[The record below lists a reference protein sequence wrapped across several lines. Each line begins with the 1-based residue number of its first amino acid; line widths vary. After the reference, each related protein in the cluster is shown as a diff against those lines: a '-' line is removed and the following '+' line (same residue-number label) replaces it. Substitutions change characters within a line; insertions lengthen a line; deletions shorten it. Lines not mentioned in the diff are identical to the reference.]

1 MNWYRN
7 LNFRQKLVIPSVVLI
22 FIIVVSS
29 AVGIRNVSKLET
41 DATLLA
47 EQLLPNQDY
56 LLQAD
61 KDLVQVQ
68 TAERSIIHLKPGSD
82 QFKDQ
87 KRLQEINLQQAY
99 DRVNKIRSDNKKLL
113 SLKSDFLVRFSAWKT
128 ATQRVT
134 QAMLEGSNA
143 RAEQISFGEAN
154 NQFWQLRD
162 LLDEV
167 MEVIISEKDQA
178 MAQVHSGVKST
189 YSVLLAST
197 VITLAICAFFVFG
210 LPSMVMRS
218 IAALSTSIED
228 ITKRDGDLT
237 KRVEVTSH
245 DELGALGS
253 GFNRFLDN
261 LHGIIS
267 EVVGST
273 GRFGDATHEL
283 QGVSVSAKAGLEQQK
298 QATQNVARATR
309 EMSDGIEEM
318 ASQALQAADEAKQAN
333 ENASLGQNVILQ
345 TIGTI
350 NDLSKEVTSAEASVN
365 RLAED
370 SQNIGS
376 VLDVIETIADQTNL
390 LALNAAIEAARAG
403 EQGRGFAVVADEVRS
418 LAAKTQQSTE
428 EIKIMIDKLR
438 AGSSEAVQA
447 IAVSNQ
453 KMLES
458 VDVVRS
464 AEEAL
469 SSIAQ
474 SISFIS
480 TTNQQIAN
488 SAEYQRR
495 STEEI
500 NRFVGSISEE
510 SNNSLK
516 NAEAVARSSESLASL
531 SSGLQ
536 GLVGSFK
543 L

>member
-7 LNFRQKLVIPSVVLI
+7 LSFRQKLVIPSLVLI
-22 FIIVVSS
+22 LIIIVSS

-68 TAERSIIHLKPGSD
+68 TAERSIIHLKPGSK
-82 QFKDQ
+82 QFQDQ
-87 KRLQEINLQQAY
+87 KRLQEINLQQAF
-99 DRVNKIRSDNKKLL
+99 DRVSKIRSENKQLL
-113 SLKSDFLVRFSAWKT
+113 NLKTDFLARFSSWKS
-128 ATQRVT
+128 ATKSVT
-134 QAMLEGSNA
+134 EAMLSGSNT

-154 NQFWQLRD
+154 DQFWKLRD

-167 MEVIISEKDQA
+167 MEIIIAEKDQA
-178 MAQVHSGVKST
+178 MVDVRSGVQGT

-197 VITLAICAFFVFG
+197 VLSLAICAFFVFG
-210 LPSMVMRS
+210 LPTMVMRS
-218 IAALSTSIED
+218 ISALSSSIED

-237 KRVEVTSH
+237 KRVEVTSQ
-245 DELGALGS
+245 DELGALAGS
-253 GFNRFLDN
+253 FNRFLDN
-261 LHGIIS
+261 LHNIIS
-267 EVVGST
+267 QVAGST
-273 GRFGDATHEL
+273 GRFSHATDEL
-283 QGVSVSAKAGLEQQK
+283 QQVSIDAKAGLEQQK
-298 QATQNVARATR
+298 QATQNVAQATG
-309 EMSDGIEEM
+309 EMAHGIEDM
-318 ASQALQAADEAKQAN
+318 ASQALSAADEAKQAN

-345 TIGTI
+345 TISTI
-350 NDLSKEVTSAEASVN
+350 SDLSKEVTCAETSVN

-438 AGSSEAVQA
+438 SGSSEAVQA
-447 IAVSNQ
+447 IAVSNK

-469 SSIAQ
+469 SNITQ
-474 SISFIS
+474 SISYIS
-480 TTNQQIAN
+480 ATSRQIAD
-488 SAEYQRR
+488 SAEQQRK

-500 NRFVGSISEE
+500 NRYVGSISEE
-510 SNNSLK
+510 SNHSLQ
-516 NAEAVARSSESLASL
+516 NAEAVSRSSQSLASL

-536 GLVGSFK
+536 SLVGSFK

>member
-7 LNFRQKLVIPSVVLI
+7 LSFRQKLVIPSLVLI
-22 FIIVVSS
+22 LIIIVSS

-68 TAERSIIHLKPGSD
+68 TAERSIIHLKPGSK
-82 QFKDQ
+82 QFQDQ
-87 KRLQEINLQQAY
+87 KRLQEINLQQAF
-99 DRVNKIRSDNKKLL
+99 DRVSKIRSENRELL
-113 SLKSDFLVRFSAWKT
+113 NLKTDFLARFSSWKS
-128 ATQRVT
+128 ATKSVT
-134 QAMLEGSNA
+134 EAMLSGSNS

-154 NQFWQLRD
+154 DQFWKLRD

-167 MEVIISEKDQA
+167 MEIIIAEKDQA
-178 MAQVHSGVKST
+178 MVDVRRGVQGT

-197 VITLAICAFFVFG
+197 VLSLAICAFFVFG
-210 LPSMVMRS
+210 LPTMVMRS
-218 IAALSTSIED
+218 ISALSSSIED

-237 KRVEVTSH
+237 KRVEVTSQ
-245 DELGALGS
+245 DELGALAS
-253 GFNRFLDN
+253 SFNRFLDN
-261 LHGIIS
+261 LHNIIS
-267 EVVGST
+267 QVAGST
-273 GRFGDATHEL
+273 GRFSHATDEL
-283 QGVSVSAKAGLEQQK
+283 QQVSIDAKAGLEQQK
-298 QATQNVARATR
+298 QATQNVAQATG
-309 EMSDGIEEM
+309 EMAHGIEDM
-318 ASQALQAADEAKQAN
+318 ASQALSAADEAKQAN

-345 TIGTI
+345 TISTI
-350 NDLSKEVTSAEASVN
+350 SDLSKEVTCAETSVN

-438 AGSSEAVQA
+438 SGSSEAVQA
-447 IAVSNQ
+447 IAVSNK

-469 SSIAQ
+469 SNITQ
-474 SISFIS
+474 SISYIS
-480 TTNQQIAN
+480 ATSRQIAD
-488 SAEYQRR
+488 SAEQQRK

-500 NRFVGSISEE
+500 NRYVGSISEE
-510 SNNSLK
+510 SNHSLQ
-516 NAEAVARSSESLASL
+516 NAEAVSRSSQSLASL

-536 GLVGSFK
+536 SLVGSFK